1 MSLRVERTH
10 EGTLLWLVL
19 DAPKANVLDAS
30 MIRAL
35 HRALDDARSAT
46 ALKALV
52 ITAEGPHFSFGA
64 SVEEHLPERAGAML
78 RDFHAMF
85 RALFELSLPTLAAVR
100 GACLG
105 GGLELASACSWILA
119 HPGASFGQPEIRL
132 GVFPPM
138 AAVLLGWRLGGGA
151 ALDLCVS
158 GRTVGAIEAH
168 RIGLVHA
175 TDDEPRE
182 AARIFFEE
190 NLAPLSASSLRFA
203 ERAVRRSLRER
214 LDREL
219 PELER
224 LYLDELMRT
233 PDAVEGLQAFLAK
246 RAPRWSSPEA
256 PGRPSER
263 ASSRSTHE
271 PEERS

>member
-30 MIRAL
+30 MIGAL
-35 HRALDDARSAT
+35 HRALDDARSAPK
-46 ALKALV
+46 LKALV

-105 GGLELASACSWILA
+105 GGLELASACTWILA

-138 AAVLLGWRLGGGA
+138 ATVLLEWRLGGGA

-158 GRTVGAIEAH
+158 GRTVGAIEA
-168 RIGLVHA
+168 RRLGLVHA

-182 AARIFFEE
+182 AARVFFEE

-246 RAPRWSSPEA
+246 RAPRWSSPVA
-256 PGRPSER
+256 TGRPSER

>member
-1 MSLRVERTH
+1 
-10 EGTLLWLVL
+10 
-19 DAPKANVLDAS
+19 DAPKANVLDAA
-30 MIRAL
+30 MIGAL
-35 HRALDDARSAT
+35 HRAFDAARAVPE
-46 ALKALV
+46 LKALV
-52 ITAEGPHFSFGA
+52 ITAEGRHFSFGA
-64 SVEEHLPERAGAML
+64 SVEEHLPEHAAAML

-85 RALFELSLPTLAAVR
+85 RALFELSLPSFAAVR

-105 GGLELASACSWILA
+105 GGLELASACSWIVA
-119 HPGASFGQPEIRL
+119 HPEASFAQPEIRL

-138 AAVLLGWRLGGGA
+138 ATVLLAWRLGAGV

-158 GRTVGAIEAH
+158 GRSVGALEAQ

-175 TDDEPRE
+175 IVDDPRE
-182 AARIFFEE
+182 AARAFFEE

-203 ERAVRRSLRER
+203 ERAVRASLRER

-224 LYLDELMRT
+224 LYLDELMKT

-246 RAPRWSSPEA
+246 RAPQWNHAVAPRRSSK
-256 PGRPSER
+256 
-263 ASSRSTHE
+263 STLSTSTPH
-271 PEERS
+271 PEESET